1 MGSQEPAEDDDLL
14 TIAYMSGHFDGKRAK
29 SQPSEQDRH
38 GADPILAG
46 LLFDFM
52 GFLTSHE
59 TRWRF
64 SAYDD
69 ASPGV
74 YAIEQFAEKRGIKLD
89 DADVQQWRSRAAML
103 TPKQE
108 QTT

>member
-1 MGSQEPAEDDDLL
+1 VTPLYTHPSPPIGTQE
-14 TIAYMSGHFDGKRAK
+14 SG
-29 SQPSEQDRH
+29 EQDRH

-52 GFLTSHE
+52 GFLTTHE

-64 SAYDD
+64 SAYDE

-74 YAIEQFAEKRGIKLD
+74 YAIEQFAEKRGIKLEG
-89 DADVQQWRSRAAML
+89 ADVPKWRARAAML
-103 TPKQE
+103 ATKEPTK
-108 QTT
+108 